1 PNLDNV
7 MDQLIQNLSKVTMV
21 IKIDKSR
28 NKALL

>member
-1 PNLDNV
+1 

-28 NKALL
+28 NKPLL